1 MRKLFNQVLII
12 IFLAGILFPAIQPAA
27 PAARAEE
34 DAPNDTPY
42 TLVASGVT
50 SYTLAAPKVFWYTNV
65 PQCPPGLS
73 PAESDQTLQE
83 YHETIK
89 RVATYGSQI
98 RTLYDELQEC
108 NGSQIYSNIVS
119 DGSFLYWLG
128 LTGLMKLSTDADPG
142 DAPQLMNALV
152 NGYGEVADGGD
163 KVFTLSS
170 DNIGNYYIDYIW
182 KDNNQRVPVTAS
194 GSSLYNLQWDG
205 RYVYYISG
213 GVLYRIEPGVSG
225 PTNLAGSVTGYYPE
239 GQRLLFCSIDP
250 FQCFYSDNV
259 YIGQGRDIRIYNNN
273 NGSLG
278 NPIYTSVD
286 PTAAVYSLVTD
297 FSNLFFFESRRI
309 DCSPEP
315 CFPSYTAVLHRTTRS
330 GGAGEPL

>member
-1 MRKLFNQVLII
+1 M
-12 IFLAGILFPAIQPAA
+12 AG
-27 PAARAEE
+27 
-34 DAPNDTPY
+34 
-42 TLVASGVT
+42 V
-50 SYTLAAPKVFWYTNV
+50 
-65 PQCPPGLS
+65 
-73 PAESDQTLQE
+73 
-83 YHETIK
+83 
-89 RVATYGSQI
+89 
-98 RTLYDELQEC
+98 
-108 NGSQIYSNIVS
+108 
-119 DGSFLYWLG
+119 LYWLG
-128 LTGLMKLSTDADPG
+128 LTGLMKLSTDANPG

-163 KVFTLSS
+163 KVFTLYS

-286 PTAAVYSLVTD
+286 PTGRGLLPGDRFQQSVL
-297 FSNLFFFESRRI
+297 LR
-309 DCSPEP
+309 EP
-315 CFPSYTAVLHRTTRS
+315 
-330 GGAGEPL
+330 